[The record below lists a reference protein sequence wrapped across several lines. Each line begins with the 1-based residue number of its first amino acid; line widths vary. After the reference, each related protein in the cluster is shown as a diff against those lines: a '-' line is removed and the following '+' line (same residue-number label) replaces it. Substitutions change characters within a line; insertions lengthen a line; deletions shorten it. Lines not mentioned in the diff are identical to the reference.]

1 MPLFFKN
8 LLPNHYYYFD
18 MKKFIFLI
26 FIIPISFL
34 NLAKASNVPFLEDD
48 IFVFSSFSPNGD
60 GKDDFFSLQKLEDF
74 PNNAVKVF
82 NREGLLVF
90 EKEYYRND
98 WNGYFQGVLLPE
110 GVYFYIL
117 DDGKG
122 KIFSGAVQ
130 LLKR

>member
-1 MPLFFKN
+1 
-8 LLPNHYYYFD
+8 
-18 MKKFIFLI
+18 MKKIALLI
-26 FIIPISFL
+26 VIVSISCL
-34 NLAKASNVPFLEDD
+34 HLAKANSVPFLEDD

-82 NREGLLVF
+82 NKEGLLVF

-98 WNGYFQGVLLPE
+98 WNGYFQGTLLPE

-130 LLKR
+130 LLNR